1 MFFREETIFLERR
14 IEAIYCAESVVEFLI
29 ASVFEEN
36 CMESRGEEDL
46 TGDDKVEQGS
56 IIADDR
62 NIQDGEEHP
71 VEFKNFQKQLLYQLL
86 ITAIEMIKLG
96 ENIDY
101 TFANIF
107 PNLFYQTKFPDI
119 TAVRN
124 LSYLPSFC
132 TKKSILQWKV
142 NKNEFALRAL
152 KFTND
157 CLSINSVQP
166 FQICGLVI
174 PKVAKNIDVLVLP
187 ENVKMKV
194 LLS

>member
-1 MFFREETIFLERR
+1 MR
-14 IEAIYCAESVVEFLI
+14 IEAIYCAESVVELLI
-29 ASVFEEN
+29 ANVFEEMLETIEN
-36 CMESRGEEDL
+36 CIESRGEENLVVDA
-46 TGDDKVEQGS
+46 KVEDGS
-56 IIADDR
+56 SIAYYG
-62 NIQDGEEHP
+62 NMQDGEEQP

-86 ITAIEMIKLG
+86 VTAVEMIKLG

-107 PNLFYQTKFPDI
+107 PNLFYQTEFPDI
-119 TAVRN
+119 TAIRN
-124 LSYLPSFC
+124 ISYLPSFC
-132 TKKSILQWKV
+132 TKKSVLQWKV

-166 FQICGLVI
+166 FQICGVVI
-174 PKVAKNIDVLVLP
+174 PKVAKNIDMLVMP
-187 ENVKMKV
+187 ENVKIKV

>member
-1 MFFREETIFLERR
+1 M
-14 IEAIYCAESVVEFLI
+14 LI
-29 ASVFEEN
+29 DSVFEESLEIIEN
-36 CMESRGEEDL
+36 CIESRGEENLIVDGKIED
-46 TGDDKVEQGS
+46 GDSIANNGNMQDEEEQ
-56 IIADDR
+56 
-62 NIQDGEEHP
+62 P

-86 ITAIEMIKLG
+86 ITAVEMIKLG

-107 PNLFYQTKFPDI
+107 PNLFYQTEFPDI
-119 TAVRN
+119 TTVRN
-124 LSYLPSFC
+124 LSYLPRFC
-132 TKKSILQWKV
+132 TKKSVLQWKV

-166 FQICGLVI
+166 FQICGVVI
-174 PKVAKNIDVLVLP
+174 PKVAKNIDMLLMP
-187 ENVKMKV
+187 ENVKMNL